1 MKNKELLQRLST
13 ADLVGQVLCYDIYD
27 KDDPIEVEKIVSKI
41 KPGGIF
47 VTGMTPEKIKMY
59 TDMVN
64 KYTKFPV
71 IVTTDVENGPFT
83 PIKGGI
89 MLPHP
94 MAWGACNDEKLVEEA
109 AEITARICRKCGVH
123 WSFSPCVDILYNFQS
138 PSMNIRAISDDP
150 DAVIRLGG
158 AYMRGLQK
166 NGRMIASC
174 KHFPGDGWDDRNPH
188 FLTTLNGATKEEWL
202 QTYGKV
208 FKTMFEQGCVSVMPG
223 HISLPCVEDPLLAPE
238 ECLPATLSYNV
249 LTKLLKGELGFD
261 GCVVSDAMSMLGACM
276 VCDLDKLA
284 VEFLRVGGDFVLFP
298 EPTDYDCIHKA
309 VKNGD
314 LSIER
319 LTDAVDR
326 VLEMKK
332 KVGLFRPYEET
343 ESLEKLN
350 SRLECIA
357 QEIADK
363 SIKVVRNF
371 DDLIPIPQKKNGSVL
386 MLNISEPFLK
396 KDPTGEEL
404 KDFQSVFEA
413 NGYSVTS
420 LDNPKHGK
428 VGEIVDNYDFVLV
441 NIKMSSQDYHG
452 GTMRMGWNTINALWR
467 GYAFKNKNV
476 IVTSFGDPYKLYDM
490 PYVREYI
497 NAFSFSPSSQRAAAN
512 VILGNIEAKGKNPVE
527 FGHYFS
533 REI

>member
-1 MKNKELLQRLST
+1 MKNSELLQELT
-13 ADLVGQVLCYDIYD
+13 LEDLVGQVLCYDIYD
-27 KDDPIEVEKIVSKI
+27 KDDPTEVEKIVSRI

-59 TDMVN
+59 TDIVN
-64 KYTKFPV
+64 KYTKIPV
-71 IVTTDVENGPFT
+71 IVTTDVENGPVT
-83 PIKGGI
+83 PIKDGI

-94 MAWGACNDEKLVEEA
+94 MAWGACNDDKLIEKA
-109 AEITARICRKCGVH
+109 AEMTARICRKCGVH
-123 WSFSPCVDILYNFQS
+123 WSFSPCVDILYNFQC

-150 DAVIRLGG
+150 NAVIRLGG

-174 KHFPGDGWDDRNPH
+174 KHFPGDGLDDRNPH
-188 FLTTLNGATKEEWL
+188 FLTTINGLSKDEWM

-208 FKTMFEQGCVSVMPG
+208 FKSMFEQGCVSVMPG
-223 HISLPCVEDPLLAPE
+223 HISLPCVEDSKFLPE
-238 ECLPATLSYNV
+238 DCLPATLSYNV
-249 LTKLLKGELGFD
+249 MTKLLKGELGFD
-261 GCVVSDAMSMLGACM
+261 GCIVSDAMSMLGACM

-284 VEFLRVGGDFVLFP
+284 VEFLRAGGDFVLFP
-298 EPTDYDCIHKA
+298 EPTDYDCIYNA
-309 VKNGD
+309 VTKGN
-314 LSIER
+314 LSIDR
-319 LTDAVDR
+319 LTDAVDHI
-326 VLEMKK
+326 LEMKK
-332 KVGLFRPYEET
+332 KVRLFVPYEET
-343 ESLEKLN
+343 ESLENLN
-350 SRLECIA
+350 RSLEELA

-363 SIKVVRNF
+363 SIKVVRNY
-371 DDLIPIPQKKNGSVL
+371 DHLIPISKKKNGSVL
-386 MLNISEPFLK
+386 IINISEPFFK

-404 KDFQSVFEA
+404 KSFQSVFEE
-413 NGYSVTS
+413 NGYSVTA

-428 VGEIVDNYDFVLV
+428 VGDIVDDYDFVLV

-452 GTMRMGWNTINALWR
+452 GTMRMGWNTINSLWR

-512 VILGNIEAKGKNPVE
+512 IILGNIQERGKNPIS
-527 FGHYFS
+527 FGNYFS